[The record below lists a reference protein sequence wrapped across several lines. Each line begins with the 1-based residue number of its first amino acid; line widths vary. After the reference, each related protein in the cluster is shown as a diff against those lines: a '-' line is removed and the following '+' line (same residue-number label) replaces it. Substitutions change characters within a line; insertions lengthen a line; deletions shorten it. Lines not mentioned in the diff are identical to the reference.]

1 MSKSKSYKLSEVA
14 LEFQRS
20 IDAVVADLQ
29 GLGFTIENK
38 PNTRIREEEYIALA
52 QKYGRPIKG
61 KEVSASTPVS
71 SDQPVEE
78 SSSEKPS
85 LSILG
90 KVSLPPSRR
99 RPLPPPQR
107 PSASPATAVSSPPA
121 PPTAASSP
129 VSLPEVPP
137 SSQVSHASKPEL
149 VQMQPLPAP
158 SPSEPPLPTTH
169 PPTTLELEPPSLP
182 PSQAEPAPL
191 PETAVSPEEEGMPI
205 KILGTIKLDEK
216 KESRLRSRR
225 GDLIKDIPP
234 PPHLSHLASTTP
246 STLKEPDAVEETDVE
261 IESEESKRKRK
272 RKRKK
277 RSEITPARA
286 ASPTVSTPKFSD
298 KRPVKA
304 QIKAT
309 GDVATRRRLR
319 QEKLRQKEKKREAE
333 LAAEAAAATTI
344 EIAEYITAAELAQA
358 LRVPVTQVIAKCMEL
373 GYPTSINQR
382 LERDLAVIVAEEFGF
397 QVRFVSLDNAIEQLT
412 TVEESAADFRPRP
425 PIVTIMGHVDH
436 GKTTLLDYIRQ
447 ANVVAGEAGGIT
459 QHIGAYE
466 VELPGGQKI
475 TFLDTPG
482 HEAFTAMRARG
493 AQVTDIAIIVVAAD
507 DHVRPQ
513 TMEALSHAQ
522 AANVPILFAINKIDK
537 DTANPDR
544 IRQELAEAGFLVEEW
559 GGSYMSQLISA
570 KKGIGIQE
578 LLEKVLVM
586 AELMDLKANPNR
598 PAKGTVIEAQ
608 LDKARG
614 PVATLLVQT
623 GTLRVGDTLL
633 VGEYYGRVRALFD
646 ERGRRL
652 NEAGPSKPAQVLGL
666 NGVPDVGEKFYV
678 LAEETLAR
686 EMAYRRAEL
695 RKEHERRRLSAS
707 VLEGVATGQAK
718 HLNLIVKADV
728 SGSLEALSDT
738 LVKLSTSEVQ
748 VNIIHRGVGQI
759 TDSDVLL
766 AKASN
771 ALIVGFQV
779 RPSHTARNLAKQNN
793 VEIRLYNVIYDIIDE
808 IKGALSGMLAPIIQE
823 QTLGTAEVREIFKI
837 PKVGTVAGCKVIEGK
852 ILRGAKAHLIRDGV
866 VLYTSVISSL
876 KRFKD
881 DVKEVTE
888 GLECGLTIEGFQD
901 IKQGDMIECF
911 EEVQVKRS
919 L

>member
-1 MSKSKSYKLSEVA
+1 MSKPKSYKLSEVA
-14 LEFQRS
+14 ISFERS
-20 IDAVVADLQ
+20 IATVVADLQ
-29 GLGFTIENK
+29 ALGFSVENK
-38 PNTRIREEEYIALA
+38 PNARISEEAYAALG
-52 QKYGRPIKG
+52 QKYGRPVKS
-61 KEVSASTPVS
+61 KDVPAPPPPTPP
-71 SDQPVEE
+71 QPEEPSLPAEE
-78 SSSEKPS
+78 SSLPVV
-85 LSILG
+85 G
-90 KVSLPPSRR
+90 KVDLPSPRR
-99 RPLPPPQR
+99 RLPPPPQKPR
-107 PSASPATAVSSPPA
+107 PLITSPVGSSTPSTALPSDSPA
-121 PPTAASSP
+121 PPPQEASLTP
-129 VSLPEVPP
+129 FQAEV
-137 SSQVSHASKPEL
+137 
-149 VQMQPLPAP
+149 P
-158 SPSEPPLPTTH
+158 SPSEVSTSTSPPVIETSDSPLPAEAIA
-169 PPTTLELEPPSLP
+169 PQEAASPASSAPSIEPSSPTKEDT
-182 PSQAEPAPL
+182 PL
-191 PETAVSPEEEGMPI
+191 VEAPI
-205 KILGTIKLDEK
+205 KILGKISLDDK
-216 KESRLRSRR
+216 KESRPRPRERIILK
-225 GDLIKDIPP
+225 DLTPP
-234 PPHLSHLASTTP
+234 AHLSHLASSKP
-246 STLKEPDAVEETDVE
+246 AEAQPEE
-261 IESEESKRKRK
+261 IEKDTDAESPEPRSKRK

-277 RSEITPARA
+277 RAEITA
-286 ASPTVSTPKFSD
+286 AKVSTSPLQAPKTSE

-319 QEKLRQKEKKREAE
+319 QEKLRQKEKKREAA
-333 LAAEAAAATTI
+333 LAAEAASATTI

-358 LRVPVTQVIAKCMEL
+358 LQVPVTQVIAKCLEL

-382 LERDLAVIVAEEFGF
+382 LERDLAAIIAEEFGY
-397 QVRFVSLDNAIEQLT
+397 QVRFVSLDETLEQLT
-412 TVEESAADFRPRP
+412 SVDESPEDLIPRP

-436 GKTTLLDYIRQ
+436 GKTTLLDYIRNT
-447 ANVVAGEAGGIT
+447 NVVAGEAGGIT

-466 VELPGGQKI
+466 VELPSGHKI

-493 AQVTDIAIIVVAAD
+493 AQVTDIAVIVVAAD

-513 TMEALSHAQ
+513 TLEALSHAQ

-559 GGSYMSQLISA
+559 GGPYMSQLISA
-570 KKGIGIQE
+570 KKGIGVQE
-578 LLEKVLVM
+578 LLEKILVM
-586 AELMDLKANPNR
+586 AELMELKANPNR

-623 GTLRVGDTLL
+623 GTLRIGDMLL
-633 VGEYYGRVRALFD
+633 AGEHYGRVRALFD

-652 NEAGPSKPAQVLGL
+652 SEAGPSKPVQVLGL
-666 NGVPDVGEKFYV
+666 SGVPDVGERFYV
-678 LAEETLAR
+678 LEEEALAR
-686 EMAYRRAEL
+686 DMAHRRAEL

-707 VLEGVATGQAK
+707 ILEGIASGQAK
-718 HLNLIVKADV
+718 QLNLIVKADV
-728 SGSLEALSDT
+728 SGSLEALTDA

-748 VNIIHRGVGQI
+748 VNIIHRAVGQI

-779 RPSHTARNLAKQNN
+779 RPSHTARQLAKQNN

-823 QTLGTAEVREIFKI
+823 QTIGTAEVREIFKI

-852 ILRGAKAHLIRDGV
+852 ILRGAKAHLIREGV
-866 VLYTSVISSL
+866 VLYTSSIASL

-881 DVKEVTE
+881 DVKEVAE
-888 GLECGLTIEGFQD
+888 GLECGLTLEGFQD
-901 IKQGDMIECF
+901 IKPGDLIECF
-911 EEVQVKRS
+911 EEIQVKRS